1 MKDIHDISNEMD
13 DELDAFAKRAAAPLR
28 SPVVTSSDFERRAM
42 SAIRAES
49 QPQTT
54 FGFWLIRPRDIRIT
68 PLRMLAMA
76 ASLVIV
82 ASVGTAGF
90 IHGRELAVAN
100 AQPATG
106 AVALAPPAAAPAET
120 VHVVRFQLAAPGAH
134 RVALV
139 GDFNDWSR
147 DAIVLQP
154 AEKPGVWTASVSIK
168 PGRHEYAFIVDG
180 KRWVPDPYA
189 LTHTDE
195 YNVQSSVIQ
204 VSSAGT
210 E

>member
-13 DELDAFAKRAAAPLR
+13 DELDAFAKRAAALLR
-28 SPVVTSSDFERRAM
+28 APVVVGDDFEQRTM
-42 SAIRAES
+42 SALGAEA

-54 FGFWLIRPRDIRIT
+54 FGFWLTRPRNVRVT
-68 PLRMLAMA
+68 PLRMLAIA

-90 IHGRELAVAN
+90 IHGRALAVA
-100 AQPATG
+100 T
-106 AVALAPPAAAPAET
+106 VAAPAQLASPDT
-120 VHVVRFQLAAPGAH
+120 VHVIRFQLAAPGAH

-154 AEKPGVWTASVSIK
+154 AEQPGVWTASVPIK

-189 LTHTDE
+189 ATHTDE
-195 YNVQSSVIQ
+195 FNVKSSVIQ
-204 VSSAGT
+204 VASAGT

>member
-1 MKDIHDISNEMD
+1 
-13 DELDAFAKRAAAPLR
+13 
-28 SPVVTSSDFERRAM
+28 
-42 SAIRAES
+42 
-49 QPQTT
+49 
-54 FGFWLIRPRDIRIT
+54 
-68 PLRMLAMA
+68 MLAIA

-90 IHGRELAVAN
+90 IHGRALAVA
-100 AQPATG
+100 T
-106 AVALAPPAAAPAET
+106 APPAAPAQVAAAET

-154 AEKPGVWTASVSIK
+154 AEKPGVWTASVPIK

-195 YNVQSSVIQ
+195 YNVKSSVIQ